1 MNVLIYRTSISN
13 QSQVVKLNKLLQ
25 NAPRIN
31 KWTVDLDDIDK
42 VLRMETDDNVK
53 EEEIL
58 DLLNSNNLHCEV
70 LSDEILFI

>member
-1 MNVLIYRTSISN
+1 MNILIYRTSIRN
-13 QSQVVKLNKLLQ
+13 QFEVAKLSKLFQ
-25 NAPRIN
+25 NASGIR
-31 KWTVDLDDIDK
+31 KWTIDLDDIDK

-58 DLLNSNNLHCEV
+58 DLLNSNNLYCEV

>member
-53 EEEIL
+53 DEEIL